1 MTVLPALLSAVPV
14 PFIRARF
21 HVAAAAT
28 AATPA
33 VQPDTER
40 RPPAPKSWL
49 VRFLWGRAGT
59 PEEEAARAEALA
71 IQARNFNRWD
81 WRGF

>member
-21 HVAAAAT
+21 HVAGAAT
-28 AATPA
+28 TA
-33 VQPDTER
+33 VQPDAER

-59 PEEEAARAEALA
+59 LEEEAARAEALA
-71 IQARNFNRWD
+71 IRARNFNRWD
-81 WRGF
+81 CRGF